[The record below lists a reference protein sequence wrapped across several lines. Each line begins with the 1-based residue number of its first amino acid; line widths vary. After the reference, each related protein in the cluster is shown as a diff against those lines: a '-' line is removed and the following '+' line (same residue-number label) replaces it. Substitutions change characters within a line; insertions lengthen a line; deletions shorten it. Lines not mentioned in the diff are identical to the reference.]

1 MKSHSAFVKVLAAVL
16 PIFALIG
23 VFVSLSVISGI
34 FSRQSWRNYYSWE
47 ITDASAEKMDDG
59 RYFINVSVKN
69 TSSYPAT
76 LTSGTIWVKCGS
88 KYLDNEYENYE
99 NIELYSSLNSK
110 YLPAGQSTVFP
121 IIADVPKGETRITVN
136 GSGMSYARS
145 DVTGEDN
152 DIISFTI
159 DLTE

>member
-1 MKSHSAFVKVLAAVL
+1 MKQHSTFIKILAAVL

-23 VFVSLSVISGI
+23 IFVSLSVISETLT
-34 FSRQSWRNYYSWE
+34 RQSWKNYYSWE
-47 ITDASAEKMDDG
+47 ITDASAEKLDDG
-59 RYFINVSVKN
+59 RYLINVSVKN

-76 LTSGTIWVKCGS
+76 LTSGTIWVKCGG

-121 IIADVPKGETRITVN
+121 IIVDVPKGETRLTVN
-136 GSGMSYARS
+136 GSGMSYSRS
-145 DVTGEDN
+145 DVTGVDN
-152 DIISFTI
+152 DIISVEVKI
-159 DLTE
+159 